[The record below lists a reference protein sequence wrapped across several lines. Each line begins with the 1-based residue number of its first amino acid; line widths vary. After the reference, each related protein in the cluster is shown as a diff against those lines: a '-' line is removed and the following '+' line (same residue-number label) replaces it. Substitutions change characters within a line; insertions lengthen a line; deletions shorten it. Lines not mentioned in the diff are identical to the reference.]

1 MSEVQDLSREDL
13 VLRKFF
19 DDSVIQNRI
28 SSHLDPDL
36 FDDQDNKRICE
47 FINRFQKKF
56 NKYPSAQE
64 LITALP
70 QGTRERT
77 KLIFI
82 NNTQIPSLDRDFAIA
97 MIESFFREKQT
108 EKVLTDAAEFIH
120 DGKVDNIADLVKY
133 LHDAV
138 NFTLNLDIGLHL
150 SDDAQEALDR
160 LNVSL
165 RAIPAALELVRQA
178 TSPKDGYGGHYRKA
192 LSVYYGMPNVGKSI
206 LLCNDA
212 AYAYQAGY
220 NVLYVTMEM
229 SEELIWER
237 IASNITD
244 IELGTIRGKTAQEI
258 QELLV
263 ENKLEEAET
272 PGHLYV
278 KAMATTATVVD
289 IENEIVEIKRTKGID
304 IDLLVVDYIG
314 IMKPAK
320 RNGSFKDH
328 TLYTLIKEVA
338 EQLRDLAKS
347 KNIAVVTASQLK
359 RDGYENKEAS
369 MKDVAGSV
377 GLNDTA
383 DFVIT
388 ITQDPLLKSCGLFAH
403 MILKN
408 RFGSNSVP
416 GLSRVDYSHM
426 RVRSATPE
434 EINKY
439 TEQQINQTQSIP
451 DFNENT
457 FEVKG
462 STNSAVNTDRDKNV
476 KKHNTG
482 KGKNNSANNKAK
494 NISSNNIDN
503 DSTIDELSEDRRG
516 DGSDELDGLF

>member
-1 MSEVQDLSREDL
+1 MSEVYDLSREDL

-19 DDSVIQNRI
+19 EDSIIQSRI
-28 SSHLDPDL
+28 CNHLDPDL
-36 FDDQDNKRICE
+36 FDDQDNKRICD
-47 FINRFQKKF
+47 FINRFHKKF
-56 NKYPSAQE
+56 SKYPSAQE

-70 QGTRERT
+70 KGTRERT
-77 KLIFI
+77 KLMVI
-82 NNTQIPSLDRDFAIA
+82 NNTTIPTLDRDFTIS

-108 EKVLTDAAEFIH
+108 EKVLTNAAEFIH
-120 DGKVDNIADLVKY
+120 DGQVDNIGDLVKE
-133 LHDAV
+133 LHNAV

-165 RAIPAALELVRQA
+165 CAIPAALELVRRA

-212 AYAYQAGY
+212 AYAYQAGF

-229 SEELIWER
+229 AEELIWER
-237 IASNITD
+237 ITANITD
-244 IELGTIRGKTAQEI
+244 IELGTVRGKSALEI
-258 QELLV
+258 QELLAQ
-263 ENKLEEAET
+263 NKLEHAEKS
-272 PGHLYV
+272 GNLYV
-278 KAMATTATVVD
+278 KAMPTSATVVD

-314 IMKPAK
+314 IMKAAK
-320 RNGSFKDH
+320 RSGSFKDH

-359 RDGYENKEAS
+359 REGYENKEAS

-408 RFGSNSVP
+408 RFGANSVS
-416 GLSRVDYSHM
+416 GLSRVDYNHM
-426 RVRSATPE
+426 RVRSATAE
-434 EINKY
+434 DIDKY
-439 TEQQINQTQSIP
+439 NEQQINQTQTIP
-451 DFNENT
+451 EFNANT

-462 STNSAVNTDRDKNV
+462 SVNSATNSDRDKNV
-476 KKHNTG
+476 KKHNSL
-482 KGKNNSANNKAK
+482 KGRNNSSNDKGK

-503 DSTIDELSEDRRG
+503 DSTDDELSADQ
-516 DGSDELDGLF
+516 DTNPLDEFNGVF

>member
-1 MSEVQDLSREDL
+1 MAEVLDLSREDL

-19 DDSVIQNRI
+19 EDSVIQTRI
-28 SSHLDPDL
+28 ASHLDPEL
-36 FDDQDNKRICE
+36 FSDEDDSRICD
-47 FINRFQKKF
+47 FINRFKKKF

-82 NNTQIPSLDRDFAIA
+82 NNASIPTLDREFTIK
-97 MIESFFREKQT
+97 MIESFFKERQT
-108 EKVLTDAAEFIH
+108 EKVLTNAAEFIH
-120 DGKVDNIADLVKY
+120 DGKVDNIADLVKE

-138 NFTLNLDIGLHL
+138 NFSLNLDIGLNL

-165 RAIPAALELVRQA
+165 RAIPSALELIRQS
-178 TSPKDGYGGHYRKA
+178 TSPKDGYGGHYRKS

-237 IASNITD
+237 ISSNITD
-244 IELGTIRGKTAQEI
+244 IELGTIRGKTAEEI
-258 QELLV
+258 QELLAQ
-263 ENKLEEAET
+263 NKIEGADT
-272 PGHLYV
+272 AGNLYV
-278 KAMATTATVVD
+278 KAMPTTATVVD
-289 IENEIVEIKRTKGID
+289 IENEITEIKRTKGID

-314 IMKPAK
+314 IMKAAK
-320 RNGSFKDH
+320 KEGSFKDH

-338 EQLRDLAKS
+338 EQLRDLGKS

-403 MILKN
+403 MVLKN
-408 RFGSNSVP
+408 RFGPNSIP
-416 GLSRVDYSHM
+416 GLSKVDYLHM
-426 RVRSATPE
+426 RVRSATSDE
-434 EINKY
+434 VNKY

-462 STNSAVNTDRDKNV
+462 STNIAVNDNRDKNV
-476 KKHNTG
+476 KKHNAG
-482 KGKNNSANNKAK
+482 KSKNTSNNKSK

-503 DSTIDELSEDRRG
+503 DSTIDDLNENHTNSSDVLDR
-516 DGSDELDGLF
+516 FF